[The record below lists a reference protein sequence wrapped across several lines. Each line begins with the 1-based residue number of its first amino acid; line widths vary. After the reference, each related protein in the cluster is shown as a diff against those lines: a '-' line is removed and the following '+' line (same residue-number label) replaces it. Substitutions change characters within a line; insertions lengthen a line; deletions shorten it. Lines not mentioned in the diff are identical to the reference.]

1 MHRGHETAHA
11 NTIVMR
17 TADFLGLVEHGVELS
32 YLVTVADSLEQLL
45 NAGSVTWHLEIRLLD
60 AQLGESI
67 REQKVHRFWLVTIVG
82 VVRH

>member
-1 MHRGHETAHA
+1 
-11 NTIVMR
+11 MR